1 MKQKFIPK
9 KNRDILF
16 ETEKFLPDIFFLKK
30 EHPAHKGKRMYLTGL
45 DKDNNIVI
53 VEVKDEIV
61 EESVISQV
69 MEYAMWLESN
79 PDLIKTLRF
88 GI

>member
-1 MKQKFIPK
+1 M
-9 KNRDILF
+9 DLV
-16 ETEKFLPDIFFLKK
+16 
-30 EHPAHKGKRMYLTGL
+30 GL

-53 VEVKDEIV
+53 IEVKDEIV

-79 PDLIKTLRF
+79 PDLIKTLRC